1 MTQNGKIQ
9 NLIIEGKTDEALDLL
24 EAYVKEQSPN
34 YTDDVVLL
42 KSQLAKFT
50 RDEIKG
56 LKVENTELN
65 RINAAIL
72 EISGRVDVKND
83 HSKTDSEKK
92 DLESSNLR
100 VLVWNL
106 DSIIQVN
113 ADNIRRSLIFS
124 GILLLLSVVLFTA
137 IFVFLRGSEFYF
149 RMIISIIA
157 LMPAILGAIP
167 VKDVN
172 QKLDIVKLCKRYKQR
187 IEMMLTDHTLQSG
200 AYFEDI
206 NRIKLL
212 VNKMQESRIAGI

>member
-9 NLIIEGKTDEALDLL
+9 NLIIEGKTEEALDLL
-24 EAYVKEQSPN
+24 DAYVLEQSPN
-34 YTDDVVLL
+34 YCEEVVLL
-42 KSQLAKFT
+42 KSQMGYFV
-50 RDEIKG
+50 RDQLRG
-56 LKVENTELN
+56 LKVEPTELN

-72 EISGRVDVKND
+72 EISGRIDTRND
-83 HSKTDSEKK
+83 HSKTDSEKQ
-92 DLESSNLR
+92 DLENSNLR

-113 ADNIRRSLIFS
+113 TDNISRSIIFS
-124 GILLLLSVVLFTA
+124 VVLLLLSVALFTV
-137 IFVFLRGSEFYF
+137 IFFVLNNSDILI
-149 RMIISIIA
+149 RMIVSIIS

-172 QKLDIVKLCKRYKQR
+172 QKLDIVKLCKRYRQR
-187 IEMMLTDHTLQSG
+187 IEMMLTDSTLQSG

-206 NRIKLL
+206 KRIKTL